1 MTHEEEAREDLRRL
15 LALTWRPWAQATL
28 DAGQVT
34 RSWSLDLGWLSPED
48 ADEVLARLVQSG
60 WIANDGGGL
69 LPGVDVEGVEVPL
82 GWFPRQNLLLEPPS
96 VPAEGTPE
104 PRDEAESTIRS
115 GLAAESLRTD
125 GSQTSKDSIEHVEPG
140 VRGDIPALLQSISSG
155 CGLERQE
162 VMRRAQRKTRALG
175 DITLWM
181 ALALVAREQGLELNG
196 LFQDPS

>member
-1 MTHEEEAREDLRRL
+1 MTLEEEAREDLRRL

-69 LPGVDVEGVEVPL
+69 LPGVDLEGVEVPL

-96 VPAEGTPE
+96 VPAEITPE
-104 PRDEAESTIRS
+104 PGDEAESTIRS

-125 GSQTSKDSIEHVEPG
+125 GSQTNNDSIEQVQPR
-140 VRGDIPALLQSISSG
+140 VRRDIPELLQSISSG

>member
-1 MTHEEEAREDLRRL
+1 MTLEKEAREDLRRL

-60 WIANDGGGL
+60 WITYDDGGL
-69 LPGVDVEGVEVPL
+69 LPAINLEGVEVPL
-82 GWFPRQNLLLEPPS
+82 GWFPRPNLLLEPPA
-96 VPAEGTPE
+96 PPPE
-104 PRDEAESTIRS
+104 VTQKPLVDTESSTQS
-115 GLAAESLRTD
+115 GLDEEPVLTD
-125 GSQTSKDSIEHVEPG
+125 DSKVTTDSIERMDAV
-140 VRGDIPALLQSISSG
+140 VNGDIPALLKSISSG

-162 VMRRAQRKTRALG
+162 VMRRAQRKIRALG

-181 ALALVAREQGLELNG
+181 ALALVAREQGLELTE
-196 LFQDPS
+196 LFQESS

>member
-1 MTHEEEAREDLRRL
+1 MTLEEEAREDLRRL

-69 LPGVDVEGVEVPL
+69 LPGVDLEGVEVPL

-96 VPAEGTPE
+96 VPAEITPE
-104 PRDEAESTIRS
+104 PGDEAESTIRS

>member
-1 MTHEEEAREDLRRL
+1 MTREEEAREDLRRL

-69 LPGVDVEGVEVPL
+69 LPGVDLEGVEVPL

-96 VPAEGTPE
+96 PPPGKTPAATDGAETPA
-104 PRDEAESTIRS
+104 RSDLHAESVQ
-115 GLAAESLRTD
+115 TD
-125 GSQTSKDSIEHVEPG
+125 SPQTTTDSIERVNSG
-140 VRGDIPALLQSISSG
+140 LKGDIPALLQSISSG
-155 CGLERQE
+155 CGLDRQE
-162 VMRRAQRKTRALG
+162 VMRRAQRKIRALG
-175 DITLWM
+175 DVTLWM
-181 ALALVAREQGLELNG
+181 ALALVAREQGLELTE
-196 LFQDPS
+196 LFQESS

>member
-1 MTHEEEAREDLRRL
+1 MTREEEAREDLRRL

-69 LPGVDVEGVEVPL
+69 LPGVDLEGVEVPL

-96 VPAEGTPE
+96 VPAERTPE
-104 PRDEAESTIRS
+104 LRDEAESTIRS
-115 GLAAESLRTD
+115 GLAAESLPTD
-125 GSQTSKDSIEHVEPG
+125 GPQTSNDSIEHVQPR
-140 VRGDIPALLQSISSG
+140 VRRDIPELLQSISSG

-162 VMRRAQRKTRALG
+162 VMRRAQRKIRALG
-175 DITLWM
+175 DVTLWM
-181 ALALVAREQGLELNG
+181 ALALVAREQGLELTE
-196 LFQDPS
+196 LFQESS

>member
-69 LPGVDVEGVEVPL
+69 LPGVDLEGVEVPL

-96 VPAEGTPE
+96 VPAERTPE
-104 PRDEAESTIRS
+104 PRDETESPIRS
-115 GLAAESLRTD
+115 GRAAEALRTD
-125 GSQTSKDSIEHVEPG
+125 GSQTTKDSIERVQPG
-140 VRGDIPALLQSISSG
+140 VRRDIPELLQSISSG

-181 ALALVAREQGLELNG
+181 ALALVAREQGL
-196 LFQDPS
+196 

>member
-1 MTHEEEAREDLRRL
+1 MTLEEEAREDLRRL

-69 LPGVDVEGVEVPL
+69 LPGVDLEGVEVPL

-96 VPAEGTPE
+96 VPAERTPE
-104 PRDEAESTIRS
+104 PGDEAESTIRS
-115 GLAAESLRTD
+115 RPAAESLRTD
-125 GSQTSKDSIEHVEPG
+125 GSQTSKGSIEHVGPG

>member
-1 MTHEEEAREDLRRL
+1 MTLEKEAREDLRRL

-60 WIANDGGGL
+60 WITNDDGGL
-69 LPGVDVEGVEVPL
+69 LPAINLEGVEVPL
-82 GWFPRQNLLLEPPS
+82 GWFPRPNLLLEPPS
-96 VPAEGTPE
+96 PPPE
-104 PRDEAESTIRS
+104 VTQKPLVDTESSTQS
-115 GLAAESLRTD
+115 GLDEEPVLTD
-125 GSQTSKDSIEHVEPG
+125 DSKVTTDSIERVAAE
-140 VRGDIPALLQSISSG
+140 VNGDIPALLKSISSG

-162 VMRRAQRKTRALG
+162 VMRRAQRKIRALG

-181 ALALVAREQGLELNG
+181 ALALVAREQGLELTE
-196 LFQDPS
+196 LFQESS